1 MIGPI
6 KTVGVYVE
14 DQAKALE
21 FYTQKLGFVVRRSIP
36 MGPTANWI
44 EVSAPGAESCLVL
57 YPRSMMPDWSQ
68 RKLSIVFHCSDV
80 EETYRQ
86 LEARGVR
93 FNMQPTP
100 LPWGMFASFTDLD
113 GNEFGLTSQEIAE
126 TGSGSGNRV

>member
-44 EVSAPGAESCLVL
+44 EVSPPDAESCLVI
-57 YPRSMMPDWSQ
+57 YPRSMMTDWSQ
-68 RKLSIVFHCSDV
+68 RKPSIVFHCSDV
-80 EETYRQ
+80 QETYRQ
-86 LEARGVR
+86 LEARGVQ
-93 FNMQPTP
+93 FNMKPTP
-100 LPWGMFASFTDLD
+100 LPWGTFASFLDLD
-113 GNEFGLTSQEIAE
+113 GNEFGLTSQEIYPI
-126 TGSGSGNRV
+126 S